1 MSEFARLPRSMPFVF
16 MLTFQVISR
25 SLKVPLMRSPHASLE
40 CWTARRTNAHIDFVH
55 TSSCE
60 PTAVCA
66 HTEFAP
72 ETNEKEIKDKWARV
86 RTSERVTEQVCN
98 RCANIHKKKYRRID
112 SGFSHDLSPS
122 VDECVRTARLPT
134 MPWRNINIDLSNV
147 MWNCLNKPRHLQPRN
162 CACEFKK
169 KGSSTRRKEGDGEKK
184 KSYRQMVIVDNL
196 LT

>member
-40 CWTARRTNAHIDFVH
+40 CWTALRTNAHIDFEH

-98 RCANIHKKKYRRID
+98 RCANIHKKKIPSNRFRFQPWFIAICWWMRAYGPATDDALKKHKYWFVECDVKLFEQTAAFTTAELCLRIQKERKLNAAKR
-112 SGFSHDLSPS
+112 G
-122 VDECVRTARLPT
+122 R
-134 MPWRNINIDLSNV
+134 WR
-147 MWNCLNKPRHLQPRN
+147 
-162 CACEFKK
+162 
-169 KGSSTRRKEGDGEKK
+169 KK